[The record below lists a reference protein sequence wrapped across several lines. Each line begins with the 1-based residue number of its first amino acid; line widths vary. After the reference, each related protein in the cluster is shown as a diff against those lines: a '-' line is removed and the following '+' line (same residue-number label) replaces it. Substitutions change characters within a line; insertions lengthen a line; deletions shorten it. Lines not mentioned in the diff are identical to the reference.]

1 MTNENIWENIPT
13 KNKYK
18 KRILIWDYEC
28 SICSSNSR
36 DWWIL
41 YDDYFT
47 SWVLE
52 PPAHKNCDCELEI
65 KSFIWKVEK
74 TIDNKKE
81 KDILTKD
88 NHKTK
93 PEKIID
99 IIGEVTKDIH
109 YSRNDFNTN
118 LPKNKNE
125 AEKRWWVLLNR
136 TKSVFHNSNAPFWE
150 FNYKFISPD
159 GHKEA
164 VYHYK
169 TGEIITSPED
179 MWTYNFYSPLD
190 SPWNHISKEVSDYI
204 LHWNSLD
211 DPTTKIERIAKLWN
225 IIPALGLN
233 LYDYTEEELTEIE
246 KQIKY
251 KLIKNYEK

>member
-28 SICSSNSR
+28 SICSSNKR

-74 TIDNKKE
+74 AIDNKKE

-179 MWTYNFYSPLD
+179 MWTYNFISPDNELWHAVLD
-190 SPWNHISKEVSDYI
+190 VFPYF
-204 LHWNSLD
+204 LYWNSSD
-211 DPTTKIERIAKLWN
+211 DSINIYDKLGNFLYTIPAKWFDILEYTQDWIEKIENLIDN
-225 IIPALGLN
+225 I
-233 LYDYTEEELTEIE
+233 
-246 KQIKY
+246 
-251 KLIKNYEK
+251 